1 MEYFKPAPTLTI
13 KDLENLR
20 VITEPLRNQIVEV
33 LIPQPLTVGQ
43 IAERLGLAASKLYYH
58 VNLLEQ
64 HDFIRVVD
72 TTTRGNLIEKHYWVT
87 ALEYCI
93 DEQLLNFSTTQG
105 KENIYAMLTAVLDT
119 TREDLIRSL
128 EARAFHLE
136 RGAKEHPRRVVN
148 LRVVSKLSDDKAN
161 EFMERLHALIKEF
174 EAADDSERD
183 VETHPY
189 ALTLVAYPTFY
200 YEDPSEDG

>member
-13 KDLENLR
+13 KDVENLR

-93 DEQLLNFSTTQG
+93 DEQLLNFS
-105 KENIYAMLTAVLDT
+105 
-119 TREDLIRSL
+119 
-128 EARAFHLE
+128 
-136 RGAKEHPRRVVN
+136 
-148 LRVVSKLSDDKAN
+148 
-161 EFMERLHALIKEF
+161 
-174 EAADDSERD
+174 
-183 VETHPY
+183 
-189 ALTLVAYPTFY
+189 
-200 YEDPSEDG
+200 